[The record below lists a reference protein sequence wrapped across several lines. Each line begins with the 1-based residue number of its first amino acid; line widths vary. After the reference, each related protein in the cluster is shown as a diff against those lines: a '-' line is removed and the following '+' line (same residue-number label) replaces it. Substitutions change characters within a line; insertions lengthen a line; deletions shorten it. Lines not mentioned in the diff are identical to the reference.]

1 MTVTL
6 TPETDGGS
14 LTALRIDMDFYG
26 DADGE
31 TTVVLPKGPLPDST
45 AWEKIADIK
54 ADGAKLSG
62 TASEVH
68 LLKHAPGAQIRVS
81 YRILQA
87 VSDRPFETIIKPTYF
102 SVLGSAIFS
111 SLKDRDPAI
120 HFKWGP
126 LPAGWAAASDLDH
139 AGPEGLSRMDFRNST
154 LVAGSDVVVEERPVG
169 EGRLRVAM
177 LRESGLDPK
186 SFGDLAGRIAQT
198 SNRLWQ
204 DPGFDF
210 FISLTTLQLK
220 GNDQGGGLGL
230 GDAYAL
236 YIPRNP
242 EQYELRNTLAHEH
255 FHSWVGRRVGGG
267 PAWFREGFTEYYAR
281 LVNLRAGSYSL
292 EDYIRRWNET
302 LVRYAN
308 SPLRLTPDAEANPK
322 NFNRGDVERLAED
335 RGSMIAALLDY
346 RLRKASNGKTTL
358 IDALLK
364 VQEEFNN
371 YIGDGDGAVRLVRV
385 GRQMTGTDLQPDI
398 DRYLGRGEE
407 LLLPKDLFGR
417 CGALVTTSIP
427 RFDAGFAYSGIGS
440 VVKRVDPASRAYAAG
455 MRDGMILVSREAGTM
470 GDARV
475 KLAWLVKDGEQERVI
490 SYRPAGKANVK
501 VQQLRLRPGLT
512 GAAKAACMRG
522 ATGLH

>member
-1 MTVTL
+1 
-6 TPETDGGS
+6 
-14 LTALRIDMDFYG
+14 
-26 DADGE
+26 
-31 TTVVLPKGPLPDST
+31 
-45 AWEKIADIK
+45 
-54 ADGAKLSG
+54 
-62 TASEVH
+62 
-68 LLKHAPGAQIRVS
+68 
-81 YRILQA
+81 
-87 VSDRPFETIIKPTYF
+87 
-102 SVLGSAIFS
+102 
-111 SLKDRDPAI
+111 
-120 HFKWGP
+120 
-126 LPAGWAAASDLDH
+126 
-139 AGPEGLSRMDFRNST
+139 
-154 LVAGSDVVVEERPVG
+154 
-169 EGRLRVAM
+169 
-177 LRESGLDPK
+177 
-186 SFGDLAGRIAQT
+186 
-198 SNRLWQ
+198 
-204 DPGFDF
+204 
-210 FISLTTLQLK
+210 
-220 GNDQGGGLGL
+220 
-230 GDAYAL
+230 
-236 YIPRNP
+236 
-242 EQYELRNTLAHEH
+242 
-255 FHSWVGRRVGGG
+255 
-267 PAWFREGFTEYYAR
+267 
-281 LVNLRAGSYSL
+281 L

-490 SYRPAGKANVK
+490 SYRPAGMANVK
-501 VQQLRLRPGLT
+501 VQQLRLRARLT